1 MNTRLQVEHPV
12 TEAITGVDIVKEQIR
27 IAANEPL
34 RLAQSD
40 VAFNG
45 WAVECRVN
53 AEDPDDDFRPSP
65 GTITRF
71 EPPAGLRVDSHI
83 EEGDAGYAIPPWY
96 DSLIA
101 KVIGH
106 APDRGQAI
114 SRLSEGLRRF
124 RVEGIKT
131 TIPLHLRI
139 LDHPSFRAGEYDVTL
154 MESLR
159 AGAAP

>member
-1 MNTRLQVEHPV
+1 RSVGTQVADVLGRLGYRGAGTVEFLRDRDGSLYFMQMNTRLQVEHPV

-65 GTITRF
+65 G
-71 EPPAGLRVDSHI
+71 
-83 EEGDAGYAIPPWY
+83 
-96 DSLIA
+96 
-101 KVIGH
+101 
-106 APDRGQAI
+106 
-114 SRLSEGLRRF
+114 
-124 RVEGIKT
+124 
-131 TIPLHLRI
+131 
-139 LDHPSFRAGEYDVTL
+139 
-154 MESLR
+154 
-159 AGAAP
+159 